1 MKPLYFSLFLF
12 SLGSLNSL
20 FGQQGNDFSYLIEKS
35 YYLMYNDPKRS
46 LEFSQ
51 DFIQI
56 NKTSDNQILYQNNIA
71 KAYILQANFSQ
82 AVKSYSNVSEII
94 KGKRSS
100 FYDLFLKYSLAELYQ
115 SLDLYSQ
122 SQEIITTTL
131 KENKNLHHEKNE
143 LIKAKLYRIKAI
155 NNGILK
161 NYNEAFY
168 DLKQS
173 NSFLNTNSLQSE
185 ILRIENEIYRGT
197 LLLNTKKYTEADQL
211 YTALLKN
218 KIILKYTYIYASI
231 QEHLARVK
239 FLQQKPK
246 ESITLVQSG
255 LHKIENKG
263 FEKLNLDMYKLLSEA
278 YLADN
283 NIEEYRKYDL
293 LYNESEDNI
302 TKDKRLAISYLVTV
316 LESVNQEEIKFSKKE
331 YSEKLYTFII
341 PISLLILFLSIVFY
355 FMKKREKELD
365 KQFLFFE
372 KFSIKSTTSNN
383 RKFSP
388 STLDNLK
395 SKPLLSSETENIL
408 LDKLKLFEE
417 SEMYLSKQM
426 SLSALAVNL
435 DTNIKYLSEIIKN
448 SKNKKFNAYIND
460 LRIQYIIN
468 KLKTDPVYLNYKVS
482 YLAEVTGFSSHS
494 AFTAV
499 FKSITGMSPN
509 DFIKQINE
517 QKNN

>member
-173 NSFLNTNSLQSE
+173 NSFLNTNSL
-185 ILRIENEIYRGT
+185 
-197 LLLNTKKYTEADQL
+197 
-211 YTALLKN
+211 
-218 KIILKYTYIYASI
+218 
-231 QEHLARVK
+231 
-239 FLQQKPK
+239 
-246 ESITLVQSG
+246 
-255 LHKIENKG
+255 
-263 FEKLNLDMYKLLSEA
+263 
-278 YLADN
+278 
-283 NIEEYRKYDL
+283 
-293 LYNESEDNI
+293 
-302 TKDKRLAISYLVTV
+302 
-316 LESVNQEEIKFSKKE
+316 
-331 YSEKLYTFII
+331 
-341 PISLLILFLSIVFY
+341 
-355 FMKKREKELD
+355 
-365 KQFLFFE
+365 
-372 KFSIKSTTSNN
+372 
-383 RKFSP
+383 
-388 STLDNLK
+388 
-395 SKPLLSSETENIL
+395 
-408 LDKLKLFEE
+408 
-417 SEMYLSKQM
+417 
-426 SLSALAVNL
+426 
-435 DTNIKYLSEIIKN
+435 
-448 SKNKKFNAYIND
+448 
-460 LRIQYIIN
+460 
-468 KLKTDPVYLNYKVS
+468 
-482 YLAEVTGFSSHS
+482 
-494 AFTAV
+494 
-499 FKSITGMSPN
+499 
-509 DFIKQINE
+509 
-517 QKNN
+517 

>member
-1 MKPLYFSLFLF
+1 M
-12 SLGSLNSL
+12 
-20 FGQQGNDFSYLIEKS
+20 
-35 YYLMYNDPKRS
+35 
-46 LEFSQ
+46 
-51 DFIQI
+51 
-56 NKTSDNQILYQNNIA
+56 
-71 KAYILQANFSQ
+71 
-82 AVKSYSNVSEII
+82 
-94 KGKRSS
+94 
-100 FYDLFLKYSLAELYQ
+100 
-115 SLDLYSQ
+115 
-122 SQEIITTTL
+122 
-131 KENKNLHHEKNE
+131 
-143 LIKAKLYRIKAI
+143 
-155 NNGILK
+155 
-161 NYNEAFY
+161 
-168 DLKQS
+168 
-173 NSFLNTNSLQSE
+173 
-185 ILRIENEIYRGT
+185 
-197 LLLNTKKYTEADQL
+197 NTKKYTEADQL